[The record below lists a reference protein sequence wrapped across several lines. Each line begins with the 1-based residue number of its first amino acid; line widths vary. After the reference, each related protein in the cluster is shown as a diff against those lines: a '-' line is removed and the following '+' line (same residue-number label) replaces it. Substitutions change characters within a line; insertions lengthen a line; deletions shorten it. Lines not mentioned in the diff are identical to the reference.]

1 MLNILKVRWLK
12 MNNCGSIWLLS
23 PEFDENSVKILYK
36 FKKPEF
42 THINVMLP
50 IFYDEIKNEFFFDVE
65 SIDGESLNYPNSC
78 KKINEKKVV
87 EKKEEIEVLINN
99 KKIDEKRKK
108 LFNGDIITYKGYK
121 FRVELYDM
129 EEKLNFNSF
138 WHENLYLDNLPV
150 FSSKAFE
157 KLMEVEIKKAK
168 RYNYPFS
175 LILFRFESQVGCK
188 DKEIEKIICENIR
201 FTDMLSKISDY
212 EYIIYLLQS
221 KKEYIPKIIKKL
233 KTLIYEILD
242 IKVEF
247 ANGIEFN
254 ENFNSFNQ
262 MIIRLY
268 HDLS

>member
-1 MLNILKVRWLK
+1 

-23 PEFDENSVKILYK
+23 PEFTENSVQILYK

-42 THINVMLP
+42 TELNIALP
-50 IFYDEIKNEFFFDVE
+50 ILYDEEKNEFV
-65 SIDGESLNYPNSC
+65 L
-78 KKINEKKVV
+78 KNEKN
-87 EKKEEIEVLINN
+87 EILINN
-99 KKIDEKRKK
+99 KKLDEETRK
-108 LFNGDIITYKGYK
+108 LFNGDIITYKEHR
-121 FRVELYDM
+121 FRVELYNM
-129 EEKLNFNSF
+129 EEKLTFNSF
-138 WHENLYLDNLPV
+138 WHENLYLGNLPI

-157 KLMEVEIKKAK
+157 KLMEVELQKAK
-168 RYNYPFS
+168 RYKYPFS
-175 LILFRFESQVGCK
+175 LVLLRFESPIDAK

-212 EYIIYLLQS
+212 EYILYLLQT

-254 ENFNSFNQ
+254 ENFNSFAQ
-262 MIIRLY
+262 MVVRLY
-268 HDLS
+268 QDLS

>member
-1 MLNILKVRWLK
+1 